1 MKLFKKLSVLSLL
14 TVAVQVDATPGVYEI
29 NSACLDVGCFVGDNP
44 ATRTVE
50 ITQRSGTYRLTSD
63 IFVGLNDPDAIVVDA
78 GGTPQAITIDLNGFQ
93 MRHDSSQGVDAISI
107 AGANTF
113 VTIKNG
119 SITGF
124 NDGIIADLGATV
136 RVEDMVFRLM
146 GEDAVQIYSGKVLN
160 SHFDCNTYGVYAI
173 SSTST
178 TIESDRLYLEGN
190 TFSCGVT
197 STDQP
202 IFSFGATN
210 TCKDNIITYDANVNT
225 NFEACRLV
233 GTNVCDGIECT
244 QGTRSAESSNKE

>member
-1 MKLFKKLSVLSLL
+1 MKLIKKTALLGLL
-14 TVAVQVDATPGVYEI
+14 TMAAHVYATPGVYEI
-29 NSACLDVGCFVGDNP
+29 NQACLDVGCFGGDNP

-93 MRHDSSQGVDAISI
+93 LRHQSSQAVDAITI

-124 NDGIIADLGATV
+124 DNGIIGALGSTV
-136 RVEDMVFRLM
+136 TVKDMLFRLM
-146 GEDAVQIYSGKVLN
+146 NEDAVEIYSGKVLN

-173 SSTST
+173 NSTST

-197 STDQP
+197 SSDQP
-202 IFSFGATN
+202 IFSFGPTN
-210 TCKDNIITYDANVNT
+210 TCKDNIITYDANTNT

-233 GTNVCDGIECT
+233 GTNVCDGLACT
-244 QGTRSAESSNKE
+244 QGSPSAEQDNRE